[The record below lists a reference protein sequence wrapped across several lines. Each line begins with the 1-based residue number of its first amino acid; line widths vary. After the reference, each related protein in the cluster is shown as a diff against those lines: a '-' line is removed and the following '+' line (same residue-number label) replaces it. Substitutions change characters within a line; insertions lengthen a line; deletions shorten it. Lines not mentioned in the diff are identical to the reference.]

1 MNNRVSP
8 LFPESFFFTDEPQNL
23 GLSVPLKYGP
33 LSGNETTQY
42 RTTTAWNVSGITKAY
57 AICQGQVFLQPST
70 QDSTKVNL
78 ILRPYRQ
85 PIRSLPIKYF
95 IYRGLNKSDFIS
107 GASDNLIGY
116 SDLGGASAFMNLIW
130 NQLKDFNDWDDAT
143 ASTNNFK
150 AKWIGFDPDNQSDND
165 KIDDYFFNTGSID
178 DTTGEETKVYELPIV
193 AGGTHLGS
201 FSGTFGLDMV
211 LSDGDYRSEQSNT
224 GFEYNLAFAKAHEN
238 IINTEALPPN
248 TAEKQYREAILDF
261 IDPAAF
267 YGLHVPEGGKVFVP
281 QAGTTPILKEELS
294 IYTNLIDPCFVTR
307 NRVYICIQG
316 HLGRS
321 YDYYNSYSNL
331 LSTEQVIQYGITN
344 ESLTQAS
351 FGTHNWPVLIVDEEQ
366 SHEDTI
372 NKIHLKLLYQVD
384 VEPVVYTLLGQPQE
398 NAENNFL
405 AGDQL
410 IDTNL
415 DTPSNI
421 AFTQVFY
428 LQIPAFPDGED
439 RPNVSSLVKLLYQG
453 TTLTVNQDV
462 DGNTVERPVKPID
475 TLFGPLD
482 IASPISSNSD
492 EIIAWGYHNVTR
504 LITKK
509 QNFSQTSVKNAIQM
523 KMVFD
528 KYAYLDN
535 GQDTLEEHMIFE
547 SELISSVGNNLNS
560 RNISINTSGNAG
572 NRPFDVNANNFYEIG
587 YPFEITKKGFS
598 DQGQSITGMQFS
610 RINNAQ
616 TSKFVLAIAD
626 DEMSSLKSLV
636 DIEAKSISSIFFENY
651 YPQEEYDRGEII
663 YKRFKLSLI
672 QENNDGELILV
683 TPGTSIIIYT
693 LDDFIYFSN
702 AHTRH
707 RLMDQPIDEVIVDF
721 NL

>member
-1 MNNRVSP
+1 
-8 LFPESFFFTDEPQNL
+8 
-23 GLSVPLKYGP
+23 
-33 LSGNETTQY
+33 
-42 RTTTAWNVSGITKAY
+42 
-57 AICQGQVFLQPST
+57 LQPST

-107 GASDNLIGY
+107 GASDNLIDY

-294 IYTNLIDPCFVTR
+294 IYTDLIDPYFVTR

-321 YDYYNSYSNL
+321 YDYYNSYSGL
-331 LSTEQVIQYGITN
+331 LGDDNVIQIGITPDTLN
-344 ESLTQAS
+344 TLSYS
-351 FGTHNWPVLIVDEEQ
+351 THGWPLLLFDEEQ
-366 SHEDTI
+366 SDHEETI
-372 NKIHLKLLYQVD
+372 NKIYLKLLHQSD
-384 VEPVVYTLLGQPQE
+384 IEPVVYTQLGQPQE
-398 NAENNFL
+398 NAESNFL
-405 AGDQL
+405 TGDQL

-428 LQIPAFPDGED
+428 LQIPVFPDGED
-439 RPNVSSLVKLLYQG
+439 RPNISSSVKLLYQG
-453 TTLTVNQDV
+453 TTLTVNQDI
-462 DGNTVERPVKPID
+462 DGNAVERPIKPID
-475 TLFGPLD
+475 VLFGP
-482 IASPISSNSD
+482 INIGQCISSNS
-492 EIIAWGYHNVTR
+492 ENTIAWCNRTNSR
-504 LITKK
+504 LIRTRNIDTKSPNNTLVTQTK
-509 QNFSQTSVKNAIQM
+509 FINNKVSIFENETFTVHELELFETDAFAEIGEGLLLRNNPQTLSTNAASIPFIAEDNNNYTLERPNFIDVVQFTDGLTPIYGLTIKSTTKIYPNKFILGITKAEKIVLQTLSTSNNLRNDSLFLIPIINEESSFISTNNITYK
-523 KMVFD
+523 
-528 KYAYLDN
+528 KYLLGVIGEHNDATLALQESEHPITIFSLDN
-535 GQDTLEEHMIFE
+535 MMF
-547 SELISSVGNNLNS
+547 
-560 RNISINTSGNAG
+560 
-572 NRPFDVNANNFYEIG
+572 
-587 YPFEITKKGFS
+587 FS
-598 DQGQSITGMQFS
+598 AT
-610 RINNAQ
+610 
-616 TSKFVLAIAD
+616 
-626 DEMSSLKSLV
+626 
-636 DIEAKSISSIFFENY
+636 Y
-651 YPQEEYDRGEII
+651 
-663 YKRFKLSLI
+663 
-672 QENNDGELILV
+672 GELINNGLL
-683 TPGTSIIIYT
+683 I
-693 LDDFIYFSN
+693 SN
-702 AHTRH
+702 PTIEKS
-707 RLMDQPIDEVIVDF
+707 L
-721 NL
+721 